1 MGKFKSGMVKYGNN
15 WKAVFNFDDSA
26 REQILAANH
35 LNHAEQLV
43 TAPIRITVNTITAGI
58 LGTGLV
64 VGGVSCLAFGLLF
77 SKSIAKDGIF
87 LTLLGVTE
95 LGAGVAGSVE
105 ILLKIPYN
113 GVKAYQHRKR
123 KSENNEHVVQPEINT
138 SSGLIIRQ
146 LEQESPANATL
157 SATEQNNP
165 QDKRGQQNPINVE
178 SIPTILQL
186 IVQSFECPITHELMQ
201 EPVLCTLDGRTYER
215 EEITQWLAAHRSSP
229 ITREKMTPDQKI
241 ADVLKPNRA
250 LADAIAGFRIEHP
263 ELFETKSRSSSLSR

>member
-1 MGKFKSGMVKYGNN
+1 MGKFKSGIIKYRNN

-26 REQILAANH
+26 REQILAANR

-58 LGTGLV
+58 LGTGMIV
-64 VGGVSCLAFGLLF
+64 VGVSCLALGLLF

-87 LTLLGVTE
+87 LTLSGVTE
-95 LGAGVAGSVE
+95 LGVGVAGSVE
-105 ILLKIPYN
+105 TLLKIPYN
-113 GVKAYQHRKR
+113 GVKAYQHRR
-123 KSENNEHVVQPEINT
+123 RNSEDNEHEVQPEINT

-157 SATEQNNP
+157 SATEQNH
-165 QDKRGQQNPINVE
+165 QDNRVQQNQIIVE
-178 SIPTILQL
+178 SIPTMLQL

-201 EPVLCTLDGRTYER
+201 EPTLCTLDGRMYER

-263 ELFETKSRSSSLSR
+263 ELFESNSRSSSLSR